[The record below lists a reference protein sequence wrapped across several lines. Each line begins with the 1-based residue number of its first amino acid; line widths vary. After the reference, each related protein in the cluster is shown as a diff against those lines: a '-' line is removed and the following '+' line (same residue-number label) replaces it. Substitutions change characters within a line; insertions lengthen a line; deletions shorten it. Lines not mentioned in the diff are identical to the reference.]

1 MLKFLRRA
9 GRVAVFALIA
19 AALLAASVACSP
31 AEGGEQPASSL
42 ELSRDRVDLLL
53 SGEYTLEAVSLT
65 VGGEPREIGTLRWNS
80 EDGSVAAVSAAG
92 VVTAVG
98 TGETS
103 VTAEDVA
110 TGVRSEPVVVRVYE
124 GEEEISLDSDRIN
137 YYGRVMPRTAESV
150 MFYNTASAFE
160 VRFIGSSL
168 KASLR
173 ASAEALRVQVYV
185 DGEAQEEQQ
194 RISTF
199 RMDYTFAVGLA
210 DGVAHTVRVFKVN
223 SANKGNL
230 ELNGIATDGA
240 FVEAPEKPGLKFEFY
255 GDSITAGYGVNA
267 YPGEENSIRNED
279 GTATF
284 AYLASEALGAQVSIM
299 CYSGMSAVV
308 PVPSYGYEPDSER
321 TFSNLYGQYAPGVL
335 SAEWDFS
342 SYQADVVFVCLG
354 TNDYYGIQ
362 QGAGTNESFVN
373 GFVQF
378 VSDLR
383 AKTPEASI
391 VLCYGMMH
399 KNLDAQFREIVRKC
413 GDPGV
418 YYLPRDIVE
427 SGGYNGHPGR
437 SGQKAGAE
445 QLVGFLHDKGIC

>member
-1 MLKFLRRA
+1 MLKHLRKAVRI
-9 GRVAVFALIA
+9 AVFALLA
-19 AALLAASVACSP
+19 AVLAASVACSP

-80 EDGSVAAVSAAG
+80 EDGSVASVSAAG
-92 VVTAVG
+92 VVTAVSA
-98 TGETS
+98 GETT
-103 VTAEDVA
+103 VVAEDVA
-110 TGVRSEPVVVRVYE
+110 TGVRSEPVAVRVYE
-124 GEEEISLDSDRIN
+124 GEKDVSLDSGKIN
-137 YYGRVMPRTAESV
+137 YYGRVMQRTAESV

-173 ASAEALRVQVYV
+173 ASAEALRVQVYI
-185 DGEAQEEQQ
+185 DGEAQKEQT
-194 RISTF
+194 RISAF
-199 RMDYTFAVGLA
+199 RTEYTFASGLA
-210 DGVAHTVRVFKVN
+210 EGVAHTVRVVKVN
-223 SANKGNL
+223 SASKGNI
-230 ELNGIATDGA
+230 ELSGIATDGA
-240 FVEAPEKPGLKFEFY
+240 FVEAPEKPALKFEFY

-267 YPGEENSIRNED
+267 LAGQVDTVENED
-279 GTATF
+279 GTAAF
-284 AYLASEALGAQVSIM
+284 AYLASEMLGAQASVMS
-299 CYSGMSAVV
+299 YSGISAVV
-308 PVPSYGYEPDSER
+308 PAWTQTLMSQ
-321 TFSNLYGQYAPGVL
+321 TFRQYAPGVL

-418 YYLPRDIVE
+418 YYLPMDIVE

>member
-80 EDGSVAAVSAAG
+80 EDESVASVSAAG
-92 VVTAVG
+92 VVTAVSA
-98 TGETS
+98 GETT
-103 VTAEDVA
+103 VVAEDVA
-110 TGVRSEPVVVRVYE
+110 TGVRSEPVAVRVYE
-124 GEEEISLDSDRIN
+124 GEKDVSLDSGKIN
-137 YYGRVMPRTAESV
+137 YYGRVMQRTAESV

-173 ASAEALRVQVYV
+173 ASAEALRVQVYI
-185 DGEAQEEQQ
+185 DGEAQKEQT
-194 RISTF
+194 RISAF
-199 RMDYTFAVGLA
+199 RTEYTFASGLA
-210 DGVAHTVRVFKVN
+210 EGVAHTVRVVKVN
-223 SANKGNL
+223 SASKGNI
-230 ELNGIATDGA
+230 ELSGIATDGA
-240 FVEAPEKPGLKFEFY
+240 FVEAPEKPALKFEFY

-267 YPGEENSIRNED
+267 LAGQVDTVENED
-279 GTATF
+279 GTAAF
-284 AYLASEALGAQVSIM
+284 AYLASEMLGAQASVMS
-299 CYSGMSAVV
+299 YSGISAVV
-308 PVPSYGYEPDSER
+308 PAWTQTLMSQ
-321 TFSNLYGQYAPGVL
+321 TFRQYAPGVL

-418 YYLPRDIVE
+418 YYLPMDIVE

>member
-9 GRVAVFALIA
+9 GRVAVLALIA

-199 RMDYTFAVGLA
+199 RMDYTFADGLA
-210 DGVAHTVRVFKVN
+210 EGMAHTVRVVKVN

-284 AYLASEALGAQVSIM
+284 AYLASEALGAQASIM

-308 PVPSYGYEPDSER
+308 PVPSNGYEPDSER

-354 TNDYYGIQ
+354 TNDAQGIKD
-362 QGAGTNESFVN
+362 GKGTAADFVE
-373 GFVQF
+373 GYLQF
-378 VSDLR
+378 VKDLR
-383 AKTPEASI
+383 AENAEAAI
-391 VLCYGMMH
+391 VLCCGMMG
-399 KNLDAQFREIVRKC
+399 NDLNAQFEEIVSSC
-413 GDPGV
+413 GDDDV
-418 YYLPRDIVE
+418 YYLNMSRVE
-427 SGGYNGHPGR
+427 LSGANGHPGKA
-437 SGQKAGAE
+437 GQKAGAE
-445 QLVGFLHDKGIC
+445 QLVGFLREKGIC

>member
-1 MLKFLRRA
+1 MLKHLRKAVRI
-9 GRVAVFALIA
+9 AVFALLA
-19 AALLAASVACSP
+19 AVLAASVACAP
-31 AEGGEQPASSL
+31 AEEGEKPVSSL
-42 ELSRDRVDLLL
+42 QLSQERVDLLL

-65 VGGEPREIGTLRWNS
+65 VEGEAHEIGTLRWNS
-80 EDGSVAAVSAAG
+80 EDESVAAVSAAG

-173 ASAEALRVQVYV
+173 ASAEALRVQVYI
-185 DGEAQEEQQ
+185 DGEAQKEQT
-194 RISTF
+194 RISAF
-199 RMDYTFAVGLA
+199 RTEYTFASGLA
-210 DGVAHTVRVFKVN
+210 EGVAHTVRVVKVN
-223 SANKGNL
+223 SASKGNI
-230 ELNGIATDGA
+230 ELSGIATDGA
-240 FVEAPEKPGLKFEFY
+240 FVEAPEKPALKFEFY

-267 YPGEENSIRNED
+267 LAGQVDTVENED
-279 GTATF
+279 GTAAF
-284 AYLASEALGAQVSIM
+284 AYLASEMLGAQASVMS
-299 CYSGMSAVV
+299 YSGISAVV
-308 PVPSYGYEPDSER
+308 PAWTQTLMSQ
-321 TFSNLYGQYAPGVL
+321 TFRQYAPGVL

-399 KNLDAQFREIVRKC
+399 KNLDAQFREIVGKC

-418 YYLPRDIVE
+418 YYLPMDIVE

>member
-1 MLKFLRRA
+1 MLKHLRKAVRI
-9 GRVAVFALIA
+9 AVFALLA
-19 AALLAASVACSP
+19 AVLAASVACAP
-31 AEGGEQPASSL
+31 AEEGEKPVSSL
-42 ELSRDRVDLLL
+42 QLSQERVDLLL

-65 VGGEPREIGTLRWNS
+65 VEGEAHEIGTLRWNS
-80 EDGSVAAVSAAG
+80 EDESVASVSAAG
-92 VVTAVG
+92 VVTAVSA
-98 TGETS
+98 GETT
-103 VTAEDVA
+103 VVAEDVA
-110 TGVRSEPVVVRVYE
+110 TGVRSEPVAVRVYE
-124 GEEEISLDSDRIN
+124 GEKDVSLDSGKIN
-137 YYGRVMPRTAESV
+137 YYGRVMQRNASSV
-150 MFYNTASAFE
+150 LFYNTATAFE
-160 VRFIGSSL
+160 VRFIGGSL

-173 ASAEALRVQVYV
+173 ASADALRVQVYI
-185 DGEAQEEQQ
+185 DGEAQKEQT
-194 RISTF
+194 RISAF
-199 RMDYTFAVGLA
+199 RTEYTFASGLA
-210 DGVAHTVRVFKVN
+210 EGVAHTVRVVKVN
-223 SANKGNL
+223 SASKGNI
-230 ELNGIATDGA
+230 ELSGIATDGA
-240 FVEAPEKPGLKFEFY
+240 FVEAPEKPALKFEFY

-267 YPGEENSIRNED
+267 LAGQVDTVENED
-279 GTATF
+279 GTAAF
-284 AYLASEALGAQVSIM
+284 AYLASEMLGAQASVMS
-299 CYSGMSAVV
+299 YSGISAVV
-308 PVPSYGYEPDSER
+308 PAWTQTLMSQ
-321 TFSNLYGQYAPGVL
+321 TFRQYAPGVL

-418 YYLPRDIVE
+418 YYLPMDIVE